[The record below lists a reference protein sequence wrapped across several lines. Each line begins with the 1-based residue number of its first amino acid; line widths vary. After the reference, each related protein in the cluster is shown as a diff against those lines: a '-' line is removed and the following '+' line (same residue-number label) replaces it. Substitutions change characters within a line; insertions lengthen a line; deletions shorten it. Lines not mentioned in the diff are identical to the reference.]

1 MATIG
6 FSLVVN
12 VLVAGFFG
20 VTLAFG
26 LSRVVPNADAVFGP
40 DSPSRRIL
48 ACLYLAIAAVS
59 VVALVDPQKRVPIVL
74 VLFPLQIFYKVLT
87 VFVVTDRRNPVPWSN
102 LAISVLHAA
111 SLWIALGRP
120 GLAE

>member
-1 MATIG
+1 MAIIG

-48 ACLYLAIAAVS
+48 ACHNNRRAGTRFEIPTNVGWLKMARLMCKVRERI
-59 VVALVDPQKRVPIVL
+59 Q
-74 VLFPLQIFYKVLT
+74 PL
-87 VFVVTDRRNPVPWSN
+87 S
-102 LAISVLHAA
+102 
-111 SLWIALGRP
+111 
-120 GLAE
+120 